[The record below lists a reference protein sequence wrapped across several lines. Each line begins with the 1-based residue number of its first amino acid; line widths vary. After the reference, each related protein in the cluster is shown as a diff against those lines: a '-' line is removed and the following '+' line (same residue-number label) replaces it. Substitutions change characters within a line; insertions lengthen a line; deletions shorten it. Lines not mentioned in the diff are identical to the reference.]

1 LLQELAAV
9 SAVLAVLAGLAFG
22 GARLAFG
29 NRVGVP
35 DVAVEVERGLR
46 PIMRRQ
52 VALEGT
58 VVEQPVVV
66 EAFSALLSRLGPG
79 LGALPLEPEVIV
91 VDSPVVNAAALPGG
105 IICVYTGLI
114 RTLETP
120 EEMAAVLA
128 HELAH
133 VERRDAVT
141 ELAREV
147 GMAAIA
153 SAVSRGGETA
163 AQSLLSA
170 AIDLRYS
177 RAAEDRAD
185 LRCIELLEKAGI
197 DPGVLGDALE
207 RIAEAGRRRP
217 QLLRWLDSH
226 SDVDARIARAR
237 SRSGS
242 TAGAPRPLDVDW
254 RAVQAGLPSVFDA
267 GR

>member
-1 LLQELAAV
+1 
-9 SAVLAVLAGLAFG
+9 VLAGLGALAFG
-22 GARLAFG
+22 GARLAFK

-58 VVEQPVVV
+58 VVEEPVVAD
-66 EAFSALLSRLGPG
+66 AFAALLARLGPG
-79 LGALPLEPEVIV
+79 LGALPLEPEVV
-91 VDSPVVNAAALPGG
+91 VIDSPVVNAAALPGG
-105 IICVYTGLI
+105 IICVYAGLI

-141 ELAREV
+141 GLAREI

-153 SAVSRGGETA
+153 SAVSGGGETA
-163 AQSLLSA
+163 AQSLLRA

-177 RAAEDRAD
+177 RTAEDRAD
-185 LRCIELLEKAGI
+185 LRCLELLERAGI
-197 DPGVLGDALE
+197 DTGAFGDALE
-207 RIAEAGRRRP
+207 RIAEVGTRTP
-217 QLLRWLDSH
+217 DLLHWLDTH
-226 SDVDARIARAR
+226 TDIDARIARAR
-237 SRSGS
+237 SRSTS
-242 TAGAPRPLDVDW
+242 ATPRPLDVDW

-267 GR
+267 GQ

>member
-1 LLQELAAV
+1 
-9 SAVLAVLAGLAFG
+9 VLAGLAALAFG
-22 GARLAFG
+22 GARLALG
-29 NRVGVP
+29 NRLGVP

-58 VVEQPVVV
+58 VVEEPVVAD
-66 EAFSALLSRLGPG
+66 AFAALLERLRPG
-79 LGALPLEPEVIV
+79 LGALPLEPEVVV
-91 VDSPVVNAAALPGG
+91 VDSPVVNAGALPGG
-105 IICVYTGLI
+105 IVCVYTGLV

-128 HELAH
+128 HELVH

-141 ELAREV
+141 QLAREV

-163 AQSLLSA
+163 AQSLLGA

-185 LRCIELLEKAGI
+185 LRCLELLEKAEI
-197 DPGVLGDALE
+197 DPVVLGDALE
-207 RIAEAGRRRP
+207 RIAEVRTRTP
-217 QLLRWLDSH
+217 DLLRWLDAH
-226 SDVDARIARAR
+226 TDIDARIARAR
-237 SRSGS
+237 SRSPS
-242 TAGAPRPLDVDW
+242 VAGPRRPLDVDW
-254 RAVQAGLPSVFDA
+254 KAVQSRLPSVF
-267 GR
+267 GQ